1 MDNAL
6 EKLLKIENNDEI
18 LKYKFSYDNFLMW
31 PVVRWQIL
39 SKALNNYEEQ
49 TTKKTLKKKDLLKYS
64 FNVILKYPYFVKNT
78 KITSFGTTVSNF
90 LIDNKYFNR
99 IHDYYNFIYPED
111 TIFFESSFNFRYKRP
126 RAFKNTY
133 YHDYIKIMP
142 VIKSKFSKNI
152 DDKTMNSINDFI
164 IF

>member
-1 MDNAL
+1 M
-6 EKLLKIENNDEI
+6 
-18 LKYKFSYDNFLMW
+18 
-31 PVVRWQIL
+31 
-39 SKALNNYEEQ
+39 
-49 TTKKTLKKKDLLKYS
+49 KYS

-78 KITSFGTTVSNF
+78 EITSFGTTVSNF
-90 LIDNKYFNR
+90 LINGKYFNR
-99 IHDYYNFIYPED
+99 IHDYYNFIFPD
-111 TIFFESSFNFRYKRP
+111 STIFLEASYDFRYKRP